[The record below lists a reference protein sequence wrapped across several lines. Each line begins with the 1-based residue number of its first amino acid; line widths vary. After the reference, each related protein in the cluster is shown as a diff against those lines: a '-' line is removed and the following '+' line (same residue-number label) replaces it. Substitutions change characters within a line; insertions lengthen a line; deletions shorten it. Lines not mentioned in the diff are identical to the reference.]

1 LSLCFFQFNV
11 LLSKAISLKLI
22 KKNFLN
28 DFAGAWIFFT
38 IFPKLPLILPRFKNI
53 TQYAP
58 LLGIFIG
65 YIQSLIFIS
74 LRNNSWPIFAS
85 ASICIVSGFLI
96 TGGLH
101 IDGLMDTFD
110 GLYAG
115 KDKFIKAMKDSRVGA
130 FGVQAIILITLIQ
143 LASLMKIE
151 DKIFHVLPI
160 CLFWGR
166 VSTLIYID
174 KFKYFNYKRK
184 SFSHQKYWRGLNK
197 ESRLSILILIL
208 LGLYN
213 LTVSDSYI
221 FIFKRLTLLVLGFIL
236 AWRIPILIGRKTG
249 GVNGDT
255 CGASVVLTETV
266 MLFIYAI
273 VL

>member
-1 LSLCFFQFNV
+1 MR
-11 LLSKAISLKLI
+11 LI
-22 KKNFLN
+22 KKNFLS

-38 IFPKLPLILPRFKNI
+38 TFPKLPLINPRFKNI

-58 LLGIFIG
+58 FLGIFIG

-74 LRNNSWPIFAS
+74 LKNNSWPIFAS
-85 ASICIVSGFLI
+85 ASICIASGFLI

-130 FGVQAIILITLIQ
+130 FGVQSFILITLIQ
-143 LASLMKIE
+143 LASLMKME
-151 DKIFHVLPI
+151 DKVFHVMPI

-166 VSTLIYID
+166 VSVLIYLD
-174 KFKYFNYKRK
+174 NFKYFNYKRK
-184 SFSHQKYWRGLNK
+184 FFGHQKYWRGLHK
-197 ESRLSILILIL
+197 EAQLSVLILIL
-208 LGLYN
+208 LGSYKLII
-213 LTVSDSYI
+213 SDSS
-221 FIFKRLTLLVLGFIL
+221 FLIFKNLLLVLIGFICS
-236 AWRIPILIGRKTG
+236 WKIPMFLGQKTG

-255 CGASVVLTETV
+255 CGASIVLTETT
-266 MLFIYAI
+266 MLLIYAFA
-273 VL
+273 L

>member
-1 LSLCFFQFNV
+1 M
-11 LLSKAISLKLI
+11 KLI

-38 IFPKLPLILPRFKNI
+38 IFPKLPLIHPRFKNI

-58 LLGIFIG
+58 FLGIFIG
-65 YIQSLIFIS
+65 YIQSLVFIS
-74 LRNNSWPIFAS
+74 LKNNAWPIFAS
-85 ASICIVSGFLI
+85 ASICIASGFFI

-110 GLYAG
+110 GLYAS

-130 FGVQAIILITLIQ
+130 FGVQAIILMTLIQ

-151 DKIFHVLPI
+151 DKIFQVLPI

-184 SFSHQKYWRGLNK
+184 SFSHQKYWRGLKK
-197 ESRLSILILIL
+197 ESRLSFLILIL
-208 LGLYN
+208 LGAYN
-213 LTVSDSYI
+213 LIFSESYFLI
-221 FIFKRLTLLVLGFIL
+221 LKKILLLFIGFFC
-236 AWRIPILIGRKTG
+236 AWRIPILLGNKTG

-255 CGASVVLTETV
+255 CGASIVLTETI

-273 VL
+273 AL

>member
-1 LSLCFFQFNV
+1 M
-11 LLSKAISLKLI
+11 KLI

-28 DFAGAWIFFT
+28 DLAGAWIFFT
-38 IFPKLPLILPRFKNI
+38 IFPKLPLIHARFKNI
-53 TQYAP
+53 TQFAP
-58 LLGIFIG
+58 FIGLFIG
-65 YIQSLIFIS
+65 YIQSLIFII
-74 LRNNSWPIFAS
+74 LKNNSWPIFAS
-85 ASICIVSGFLI
+85 ASICITSGFLI

-115 KDKFIKAMKDSRVGA
+115 KDKFIKALKDSRVGA

-143 LASLMKIE
+143 LASLMKLE
-151 DKIFHVLPI
+151 DKIFDVLPI

-166 VSTLIYID
+166 LSTLIYIE

-184 SFSHQKYWRGLNK
+184 SFSHQKYWRGLKK
-197 ESRLSILILIL
+197 ESRVSILVLIL
-208 LGLYN
+208 LVSYN
-213 LTVSDSYI
+213 LIISATYI
-221 FIFKRLTLLVLGFIL
+221 LIFKKLLLFIIGFL
-236 AWRIPILIGRKTG
+236 FAWRMPILLGQKTG

-255 CGASVVLTETV
+255 CGASIVLTETI

>member
-1 LSLCFFQFNV
+1 
-11 LLSKAISLKLI
+11 
-22 KKNFLN
+22 
-28 DFAGAWIFFT
+28 
-38 IFPKLPLILPRFKNI
+38 
-53 TQYAP
+53 

-65 YIQSLIFIS
+65 YIQSLIFII
-74 LRNNSWPIFAS
+74 LKNNSWPIFSS
-85 ASICIVSGFLI
+85 ASLCIASGFLI

-101 IDGLMDTFD
+101 LDGLMDTFD
-110 GLYAG
+110 GLFAG

-130 FGVQAIILITLIQ
+130 FGVQSIILITLIQ
-143 LASLMKIE
+143 LASIIKIE

-174 KFKYFNYKRK
+174 KFKYFNYQRRY
-184 SFSHQKYWRGLNK
+184 FSHQKYWRGINK

-208 LGLYN
+208 LGSSILI
-213 LTVSDSYI
+213 LSDSYI
-221 FIFKRLTLLVLGFIL
+221 IIFRKILLLLIGFL
-236 AWRIPILIGRKTG
+236 FAWRIPILLGNKTG

-255 CGASVVLTETV
+255 CGASIVLTETV

-273 VL
+273 AL

>member
-1 LSLCFFQFNV
+1 MN
-11 LLSKAISLKLI
+11 LI

-38 IFPKLPLILPRFKNI
+38 IFPKLPLIIPRFKNI

-58 LLGIFIG
+58 LIGILIG
-65 YIQSLIFIS
+65 YIQSLVYII
-74 LRNNSWPIFAS
+74 LKNNSWPIFSS
-85 ASICIVSGFLI
+85 ASLCIATGFFI

-110 GLYAG
+110 GIYAG
-115 KDKFIKAMKDSRVGA
+115 KEKFIKAMKDSRVGA
-130 FGVQAIILITLIQ
+130 FGVQAIIFIILIQ
-143 LASLMKIE
+143 LASLIKIE
-151 DKIFHVLPI
+151 GKIIHVLPI

-166 VSTLIYID
+166 VSTLIYLD

-184 SFSHQKYWRGLNK
+184 SFSHQKYWRGLTK
-197 ESRLSILILIL
+197 ESRLSILVIVLFAFCNLITSKSL
-208 LGLYN
+208 LI
-213 LTVSDSYI
+213 S
-221 FIFKRLTLLVLGFIL
+221 FQTLLLLIIGFFFSWIIPMFLGH
-236 AWRIPILIGRKTG
+236 KTG

-255 CGASVVLTETV
+255 CGASIVLTETI

-273 VL
+273 AL

>member
-1 LSLCFFQFNV
+1 M
-11 LLSKAISLKLI
+11 KLI

-38 IFPKLPLILPRFKNI
+38 IFPNLPLIHPRFKNI
-53 TQYAP
+53 IQYAP
-58 LLGIFIG
+58 ILGIFIG
-65 YIQSLIFIS
+65 YIQSLIFII
-74 LRNNSWPIFAS
+74 LKNNSWPIFAC
-85 ASICIVSGFLI
+85 ASICMVSGFLI

-101 IDGLMDTFD
+101 LDGLMDTFD

-115 KDKFIKAMKDSRVGA
+115 KDKLIKAMKDSRVGA
-130 FGVQAIILITLIQ
+130 FGVQAIILVTLMQ
-143 LASLMKIE
+143 LASLMKLE

-197 ESRLSILILIL
+197 ESRFTIVML
-208 LGLYN
+208 LLVGSYN
-213 LTVSDSYI
+213 LIESDSYI
-221 FIFKRLTLLVLGFIL
+221 LIFKNILLLLIGLICS
-236 AWRIPILIGRKTG
+236 WRIPIILGNQTG

-255 CGASVVLTETV
+255 CGASVVLTETI

-273 VL
+273 AL

>member
-1 LSLCFFQFNV
+1 M
-11 LLSKAISLKLI
+11 KLI

-28 DFAGAWIFFT
+28 DFAGAWIFYT
-38 IFPKLPLILPRFKNI
+38 IFPKLSFIQPRFKNI
-53 TQYAP
+53 AQCSP
-58 LLGIFIG
+58 FLGILIG
-65 YIQSLIFIS
+65 YIQSLIFIIS
-74 LRNNSWPIFAS
+74 INNSWPIFAS
-85 ASICIVSGFLI
+85 ASICIASGLLI

-130 FGVQAIILITLIQ
+130 FGVQAFILVLLIQ
-143 LASLMKIE
+143 LASITKIG
-151 DKIFHVLPI
+151 DKIFHILPI

-184 SFSHQKYWRGLNK
+184 SFSHQRYWKGLIK
-197 ESRLSILILIL
+197 ESRLSIFILISLGTYNLIL
-208 LGLYN
+208 
-213 LTVSDSYI
+213 SDSY
-221 FIFKRLTLLVLGFIL
+221 FILLKTLLLL
-236 AWRIPILIGRKTG
+236 LIGFLCAWKIPMLLGNKTG

-255 CGASVVLTETV
+255 CGASIVLTETI

-273 VL
+273 AL

>member
-1 LSLCFFQFNV
+1 M
-11 LLSKAISLKLI
+11 KLI

-38 IFPKLPLILPRFKNI
+38 IFPKIPLIQPRFKNI
-53 TQYAP
+53 AQYAP
-58 LLGIFIG
+58 FLGIFIG

-74 LRNNSWPIFAS
+74 LKNNSWPIFAA
-85 ASICIVSGFLI
+85 ASICIASGLLI

-197 ESRLSILILIL
+197 ESQLSVFILILFGSYNLIISDSSFLIFKKLLLVIIGFICSWKIPML
-208 LGLYN
+208 LGQ
-213 LTVSDSYI
+213 
-221 FIFKRLTLLVLGFIL
+221 
-236 AWRIPILIGRKTG
+236 KTG

-255 CGASVVLTETV
+255 CGASIVLTETI

-273 VL
+273 AL

>member
-1 LSLCFFQFNV
+1 M
-11 LLSKAISLKLI
+11 KLI
-22 KKNFLN
+22 KKNFLS
-28 DFAGAWIFFT
+28 DLAGAWIFYT
-38 IFPKLPLILPRFKNI
+38 IFPKLPLILPRFNNI

-58 LLGIFIG
+58 FLGIFIG

-74 LRNNSWPIFAS
+74 LKNNSWPIFAS
-85 ASICIVSGFLI
+85 ASICIATGYLI
-96 TGGLH
+96 TGGIH

-130 FGVQAIILITLIQ
+130 YGVQAIIFITLIQ
-143 LASLMKIE
+143 LASLTKIE
-151 DKIFHVLPI
+151 DQIFNVLPI

-166 VSTLIYID
+166 VSTLIYLD
-174 KFKYFNYKRK
+174 NFKYFNYKRK
-184 SFSHQKYWRGLNK
+184 YFSHQKYWRGLNK

-208 LGLYN
+208 LVSFN
-213 LTVSDSYI
+213 LINSDSYF
-221 FIFKRLTLLVLGFIL
+221 FIFKTLLLLLTGFICS
-236 AWRIPILIGRKTG
+236 WKIPMFLGNRTG

-255 CGASVVLTETV
+255 CGASIVLTETI

-273 VL
+273 AL

>member
-1 LSLCFFQFNV
+1 M
-11 LLSKAISLKLI
+11 KLI
-22 KKNFLN
+22 KRKFLN

-38 IFPKLPLILPRFKNI
+38 IFPKLPLINPRFKNI
-53 TQYAP
+53 IQYAP
-58 LLGIFIG
+58 FIGILIG
-65 YIQSLIFIS
+65 YIQSFIFIS
-74 LRNNSWPIFAS
+74 LKNNSWPIFAS
-85 ASICIVSGFLI
+85 ASLCIASGFFI
-96 TGGLH
+96 TGGIH

-115 KDKFIKAMKDSRVGA
+115 KAKFIKAMKDSRVGA

-151 DKIFHVLPI
+151 DKIFQALPI

-166 VSTLIYID
+166 LSTLIYID

-208 LGLYN
+208 LGTYN
-213 LTVSDSYI
+213 IIFSDSYI
-221 FIFKRLTLLVLGFIL
+221 ITFKRLLLLLIGLLF
-236 AWRIPILIGRKTG
+236 AWRIPILLGNKTG

-255 CGASVVLTETV
+255 CGASVVLTETI
-266 MLFIYAI
+266 MLFMYAI

>member
-1 LSLCFFQFNV
+1 
-11 LLSKAISLKLI
+11 LKLI

-38 IFPKLPLILPRFKNI
+38 IFPKLPFIHPRFKNI

-65 YIQSLIFIS
+65 YIQSLIFVG
-74 LRNNSWPIFAS
+74 LKNNSWPTFAS
-85 ASICIVSGFLI
+85 ASICITSGFLI

-101 IDGLMDTFD
+101 VDGLMDTFD

-130 FGVQAIILITLIQ
+130 FGVQAIILIILIQ
-143 LASLMKIE
+143 LASFLKIE
-151 DKIFHVLPI
+151 NKILHVLPI

-197 ESRLSILILIL
+197 ESHVSILLLFL
-208 LGLYN
+208 LGSYN
-213 LTVSDSYI
+213 LIFSDSY
-221 FIFKRLTLLVLGFIL
+221 LLILKKILLLLIGFFC
-236 AWRIPILIGRKTG
+236 AWRIPILLGNKTG

>member
-1 LSLCFFQFNV
+1 M
-11 LLSKAISLKLI
+11 KLI
-22 KKNFLN
+22 KKNLLN

-38 IFPKLPLILPRFKNI
+38 IFPKLPLIHPRFKNI

-58 LLGIFIG
+58 LLGIIIG
-65 YIQSLIFIS
+65 YTQSLIYII
-74 LRNNSWPIFAS
+74 LKNNSWPIFAC
-85 ASICIVSGFLI
+85 APICIASGFLI

-101 IDGLMDTFD
+101 VDGLIDTFD

-130 FGVQAIILITLIQ
+130 FGVQAIILVTLIQ

-151 DKIFHVLPI
+151 DKLFHILPI

-184 SFSHQKYWRGLNK
+184 SLSHQKYWRGLNK
-197 ESRLSILILIL
+197 ESRLSIFIFILFVT
-208 LGLYN
+208 YN
-213 LTVSDSYI
+213 LIFRDSYI
-221 FIFKRLTLLVLGFIL
+221 ILLKRLLLLLIGFL
-236 AWRIPILIGRKTG
+236 CSWRIPILLGDKTG

-255 CGASVVLTETV
+255 CGASVVLTETTI
-266 MLFIYAI
+266 LFIYA
-273 VL
+273 VAL

>member
-1 LSLCFFQFNV
+1 M
-11 LLSKAISLKLI
+11 KLI
-22 KKNFLN
+22 KKNLLN

-38 IFPKLPLILPRFKNI
+38 IFPKLPLINPRFKNI
-53 TQYAP
+53 AQYAP
-58 LLGIFIG
+58 FLGIFIG
-65 YIQSLIFIS
+65 FIQSLIFIC
-74 LRNNSWPIFAS
+74 LKNNSWPIFAS
-85 ASICIVSGFLI
+85 ASICIASGFLI

-143 LASLMKIE
+143 LASLMKID
-151 DKIFHVLPI
+151 DKIFQVLPI

-197 ESRLSILILIL
+197 ESRLSSLIL
-208 LGLYN
+208 LLLVSYN
-213 LTVSDSYI
+213 LIFSDTYSL
-221 FIFKRLTLLVLGFIL
+221 IFKRLLLLLIGFFC
-236 AWRIPILIGRKTG
+236 AWRIPMSLGYKTG

-255 CGASVVLTETV
+255 CGASIVLTETV
-266 MLFIYAI
+266 ILFIYAI
-273 VL
+273 AL

>member
-1 LSLCFFQFNV
+1 M
-11 LLSKAISLKLI
+11 KLI
-22 KKNFLN
+22 KKKFLN
-28 DFAGAWIFFT
+28 DFEGAWIFFT
-38 IFPKLPLILPRFKNI
+38 IFPKLPLIKPRFKNI
-53 TQYAP
+53 TQFAP
-58 LLGIFIG
+58 LLGILIG
-65 YIQSLIFIS
+65 YIQSLIFIIFK
-74 LRNNSWPIFAS
+74 NNSWPVFAS
-85 ASICIVSGFLI
+85 ASISLISGFLI

-151 DKIFHVLPI
+151 DNVFHILPI
-160 CLFWGR
+160 CLYWGR

-184 SFSHQKYWRGLNK
+184 SFSHQKYWRGLNR
-197 ESRLSILILIL
+197 ESRLSLSILILI
-208 LGLYN
+208 GLYH
-213 LTVSDSYI
+213 LIIADSYI
-221 FIFKRLTLLVLGFIL
+221 MVLKRFLLLLLGFL
-236 AWRIPILIGRKTG
+236 FAWRIPVFLGNKTG

-255 CGASVVLTETV
+255 CGASVVITETI

-273 VL
+273 AL

>member
-1 LSLCFFQFNV
+1 M
-11 LLSKAISLKLI
+11 KLI
-22 KKNFLN
+22 KIKFLN

-38 IFPKLPLILPRFKNI
+38 IFPKLPLIIPRFKHI

-65 YIQSLIFIS
+65 YLQSLIFIS
-74 LRNNSWPIFAS
+74 LRNNSWPTFAS
-85 ASICIVSGFLI
+85 ASLCIASGFLI

-130 FGVQAIILITLIQ
+130 FGVQAVILITLIQ
-143 LASLMKIE
+143 LASLIKIE
-151 DKIFHVLPI
+151 DKIFHILPI

-166 VSTLIYID
+166 LSTLIYID
-174 KFKYFNYKRK
+174 KYKYFYYKRK
-184 SFSHQKYWRGLNK
+184 SFSHQKYWRGLKK
-197 ESRLSILILIL
+197 ESRLSLLILIL
-208 LGLYN
+208 LGSFN
-213 LTVSDSYI
+213 LIYSDTYLI
-221 FIFKRLTLLVLGFIL
+221 ALKRLLLLLIGFL
-236 AWRIPILIGRKTG
+236 CAFYLPILLGNKTG

-255 CGASVVLTETV
+255 CGASIVLTETI

-273 VL
+273 AL

>member
-1 LSLCFFQFNV
+1 
-11 LLSKAISLKLI
+11 
-22 KKNFLN
+22 
-28 DFAGAWIFFT
+28 
-38 IFPKLPLILPRFKNI
+38 
-53 TQYAP
+53 

-65 YIQSLIFIS
+65 YIQSLIFII
-74 LRNNSWPIFAS
+74 LKNNSWPIFSS
-85 ASICIVSGFLI
+85 ASLCIASGFLI

-101 IDGLMDTFD
+101 LDGLMDTFD
-110 GLYAG
+110 GLFAG

-130 FGVQAIILITLIQ
+130 FGVQSIILIILIQ
-143 LASLMKIE
+143 LASIIKIE

-174 KFKYFNYKRK
+174 KFKYFNYQRRYY
-184 SFSHQKYWRGLNK
+184 SHQKYWRGINK

-208 LGLYN
+208 LGSSILI
-213 LTVSDSYI
+213 LSDSYI
-221 FIFKRLTLLVLGFIL
+221 IIFRRILLLLIGFL
-236 AWRIPILIGRKTG
+236 FAWRIPILLGNKTG

-255 CGASVVLTETV
+255 CGASIVLTETV

-273 VL
+273 AL

>member
-1 LSLCFFQFNV
+1 
-11 LLSKAISLKLI
+11 
-22 KKNFLN
+22 
-28 DFAGAWIFFT
+28 
-38 IFPKLPLILPRFKNI
+38 
-53 TQYAP
+53 
-58 LLGIFIG
+58 
-65 YIQSLIFIS
+65 
-74 LRNNSWPIFAS
+74 
-85 ASICIVSGFLI
+85 
-96 TGGLH
+96 
-101 IDGLMDTFD
+101 MDTFD

-130 FGVQAIILITLIQ
+130 FGVQAFILITLIQ
-143 LASLMKIE
+143 LASLIKIE
-151 DKIFHVLPI
+151 DKILHVLPI

-197 ESRLSILILIL
+197 ELRVSISILIF
-208 LGLYN
+208 LGLYYLIASN
-213 LTVSDSYI
+213 SYSL
-221 FIFKRLTLLVLGFIL
+221 IFKRLFLLFLGFLL
-236 AWRIPILIGRKTG
+236 AWRIPIFLGHKTG

-255 CGASVVLTETV
+255 CGASTVLTETI